1 MRKAVNSLFII
12 LLLSSSC
19 ALQKAQEFAS
29 ADLQI
34 AKASFHF
41 NVPGNRDSLIEQ
53 RYKIVLQANPNTF
66 SLDSLVMKDGK
77 VALSSSGDLK
87 HWEGSLQW
95 NFLGESQ
102 VQAGDT
108 AYLFVS
114 KKGDVFKQTLV
125 LSKAEDVY
133 LP

>member
-1 MRKAVNSLFII
+1 MRKAVNSVFIT

-19 ALQKAQEFAS
+19 AVKKTQEFAS
-29 ADLQI
+29 ADLEIVQT
-34 AKASFHF
+34 SFHF
-41 NVPGNRDSLIEQ
+41 NLPGNQRELIEQ
-53 RYKIVLQANPNTF
+53 RYTIVLQANPDNF
-66 SLDSLVMKDGK
+66 ALDSLVMKDGK
-77 VALSSSGDLK
+77 VALSSNGDLK
-87 HWEGSLQW
+87 FWEGSKFW

-114 KKGDVFKQTLV
+114 KKGEVFKQALV
-125 LSKAEDVY
+125 LSKGEDVY

>member
-12 LLLSSSC
+12 VLLSSSC
-19 ALQKAQEFAS
+19 AVKKAQEFAS
-29 ADLQI
+29 PDLEIVQT
-34 AKASFHF
+34 SFHF
-41 NVPGNRDSLIEQ
+41 NVPGNQGELIEQ
-53 RYKIVLQANPNTF
+53 RYNIALQANPNTF
-66 SLDSLVMKDGK
+66 SVDSLVMKDGK
-77 VALSSSGDLK
+77 VELSSNEDLK
-87 HWEGSLQW
+87 LWEGSLLW

-114 KKGDVFKQTLV
+114 KKGEVFKQVVV
-125 LSKAEDVY
+125 LSKEEDRY

>member
-1 MRKAVNSLFII
+1 MRKAVNSLLII

-19 ALQKAQEFAS
+19 AVKKAQEFAS
-29 ADLQI
+29 PNLEIVQT
-34 AKASFHF
+34 SFHF
-41 NVPGNRDSLIEQ
+41 NVPGNQKELIEQ
-53 RYKIVLQANPNTF
+53 RYTIALQANPNTF
-66 SLDSLVMKDGK
+66 SVDSLVMKDGK
-77 VALSSSGDLK
+77 VELSSNEDLK
-87 HWEGSLQW
+87 LWEGSLLW

-114 KKGDVFKQTLV
+114 KKGEVFKQVVV
-125 LSKAEDVY
+125 LSKEEDRY

>member
-19 ALQKAQEFAS
+19 AVKKAQEFAS
-29 ADLQI
+29 PDLEIVQT
-34 AKASFHF
+34 SFHF
-41 NVPGNRDSLIEQ
+41 NVPGNQRELMEQ
-53 RYKIVLQANPNTF
+53 RYTIVLQANPDNF
-66 SLDSLVMKDGK
+66 ALDSLVMKDGK

-87 HWEGSLQW
+87 LWEGSLHW

-114 KKGDVFKQTLV
+114 KKGEVFQQTLV
-125 LSKAEDVY
+125 LTKGEDVY

>member
-1 MRKAVNSLFII
+1 MRKAVNSFFIL

-19 ALQKAQEFAS
+19 AVKKAQEYAS
-29 ADLQI
+29 PDLEI
-34 AKASFHF
+34 VKTSFHF
-41 NVPGNRDSLIEQ
+41 NVPGNQRELIEQ
-53 RYKIVLQANPNTF
+53 RYTIALQANPNTF

-87 HWEGSLQW
+87 LWEGSKFW

-114 KKGDVFKQTLV
+114 KKGEVFKQAVV
-125 LSKAEDVY
+125 LSKDEDLY

>member
-1 MRKAVNSLFII
+1 MRKAVNSVFIT
-12 LLLSSSC
+12 LLLNSSC

-34 AKASFHF
+34 VKASFHF
-41 NVPGNRDSLIEQ
+41 NVPGNRDAIIEQ
-53 RYKIVLQANPNTF
+53 RYKIVLQANPNNF
-66 SLDSLVMKDGK
+66 ALDSLVVRDGM

-87 HWEGSLQW
+87 LWEGSLQW

-108 AYLFVS
+108 AYLFAS
-114 KKGDVFKQTLV
+114 RKGEVFKQILV
-125 LSKAEDVY
+125 LFKEEDVY